1 MIESSPHDSE
11 RGARH
16 TSTRLNAP
24 FRSCVISCGS
34 ALPERCV
41 TNDELA
47 RTVDT
52 SDEWI
57 VRRSGIRERR
67 IAAAH
72 EKTSDF
78 AIAAARRALER
89 ADLTGADLDLLI
101 VATTTADQTVPS
113 TAARVQ
119 AAIGMHQGAA
129 FDVNAACSGFV
140 YALSVADSM
149 MRLGQVGT
157 ALVIGAETLSR
168 IVDWTERES
177 CVLFGDGAGAVIL
190 RAEPSDGS
198 TNQRGVLSTHLHS
211 DGRHQDK
218 IRTDGGVSSTGT
230 VGKVRLEGREV
241 FLHAV
246 MNLTAVADEAL
257 AATGL
262 SRDDVDWLVPHQAN
276 QRIVETVGQ
285 QLHIPAEKTVLTVD
299 RHANTSAASIPL
311 ALDAAVTDG
320 RVKEGDLVLLASM
333 GGGFTWGSAL
343 LRW

>member
-1 MIESSPHDSE
+1 
-11 RGARH
+11 
-16 TSTRLNAP
+16 
-24 FRSCVISCGS
+24 
-34 ALPERCV
+34 
-41 TNDELA
+41 
-47 RTVDT
+47 
-52 SDEWI
+52 
-57 VRRSGIRERR
+57 
-67 IAAAH
+67 
-72 EKTSDF
+72 
-78 AIAAARRALER
+78 
-89 ADLTGADLDLLI
+89 
-101 VATTTADQTVPS
+101 
-113 TAARVQ
+113 
-119 AAIGMHQGAA
+119 
-129 FDVNAACSGFV
+129 
-140 YALSVADSM
+140 
-149 MRLGQVGT
+149 
-157 ALVIGAETLSR
+157 
-168 IVDWTERES
+168 
-177 CVLFGDGAGAVIL
+177 
-190 RAEPSDGS
+190 
-198 TNQRGVLSTHLHS
+198 
-211 DGRHQDK
+211 
-218 IRTDGGVSSTGT
+218 VSSTGT